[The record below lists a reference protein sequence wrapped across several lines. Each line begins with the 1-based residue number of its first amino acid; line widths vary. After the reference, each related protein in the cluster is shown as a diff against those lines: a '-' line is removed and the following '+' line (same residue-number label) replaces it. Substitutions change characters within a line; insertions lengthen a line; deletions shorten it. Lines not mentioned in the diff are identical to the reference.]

1 MSISHPWRIICTNEA
16 RRRLSHRSS
25 LAPSERRVCVG
36 SESASGWRGAVPI
49 MVVGLEECSCGLAQ
63 ADRAV
68 HAYNE
73 EAFRHF
79 LTIERRRSER
89 AKRAFLLLLVSLRK
103 EPGLSVAISPPVASR
118 MFSGLALCVR
128 EVDFI
133 GWYRTERIA
142 GAVLTQGAG
151 APEPDA
157 AQRISERVT
166 EVLGRRLSA
175 SMARR
180 LQVRVLQ
187 LVGE

>member
-1 MSISHPWRIICTNEA
+1 
-16 RRRLSHRSS
+16 
-25 LAPSERRVCVG
+25 
-36 SESASGWRGAVPI
+36 
-49 MVVGLEECSCGLAQ
+49 
-63 ADRAV
+63 
-68 HAYNE
+68 
-73 EAFRHF
+73 
-79 LTIERRRSER
+79 
-89 AKRAFLLLLVSLRK
+89 
-103 EPGLSVAISPPVASR
+103 

-157 AQRISERVT
+157 AQRISERVS

-175 SMARR
+175 SIARR